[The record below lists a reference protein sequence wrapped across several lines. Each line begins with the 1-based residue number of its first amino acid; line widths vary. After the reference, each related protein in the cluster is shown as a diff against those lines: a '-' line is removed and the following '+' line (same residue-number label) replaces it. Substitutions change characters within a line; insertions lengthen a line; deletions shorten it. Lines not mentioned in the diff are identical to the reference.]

1 MRESEIEKYLV
12 RMVRKNKGL
21 APKWVAP
28 GQRGVPDRI
37 VILPNGKTVFVEM
50 KAPGK
55 KLSPLQVKW
64 SKTLSEMGHICYVI
78 DTKSGVDNFIQEVFM
93 DGVCTT

>member
-12 RMVRKNKGL
+12 RMVQKNNGL

-50 KAPGK
+50 KAPGGA
-55 KLSPLQVKW
+55 LAPLQLKW
-64 SKTLSEMGHICYVI
+64 ARTLIQMGHSCYVI
-78 DTKSGVDNFIQEVFM
+78 DTKDGVDRFIQEVFVC
-93 DGVCTT
+93 GVCTP